1 MTIVPLPLRSPLV
14 NIQGTPS
21 CKGLSTV
28 VSTLVP
34 SPCEDILVHACQV
47 TSVMSYSLQLH
58 GPSSLGSSVHGIFQA
73 GIPEWVAISFSRG
86 VFPTQ
91 GLNLHLMSS
100 ALAGGFFSISATI
113 PNWAQLNRDSAARL
127 PTGYCEHFPVNLD
140 PSPLEHPTNE
150 DEYEARTHSI

>member
-14 NIQGTPS
+14 NIQGNPS

-34 SPCEDILVHACQV
+34 SPCEDILVRACQV

-91 GLNLHLMSS
+91 GLNLHLLCLLHWQVGSL
-100 ALAGGFFSISATI
+100 ALVPPS
-113 PNWAQLNRDSAARL
+113 L
-127 PTGYCEHFPVNLD
+127 TGHNLTGTQPPGD
-140 PSPLEHPTNE
+140 PLGTVSTFL
-150 DEYEARTHSI
+150 